1 MRTKFDFVRLAN
13 GVTHESPATNEPP
26 LVLLHGLSDRLRSYD
41 LGARTRAPE
50 TV

>member
-26 LVLLHGLSDRLRSYD
+26 LVLHGLSDRLHSYD